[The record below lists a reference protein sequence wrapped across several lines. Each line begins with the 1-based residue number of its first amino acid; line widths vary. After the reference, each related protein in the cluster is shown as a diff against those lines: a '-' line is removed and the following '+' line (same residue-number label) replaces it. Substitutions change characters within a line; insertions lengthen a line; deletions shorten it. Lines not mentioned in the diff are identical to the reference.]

1 MQVILLPSSW
11 ESLKVHVQVVG
22 QTAAHRSIHGDPS
35 ENVLGFTDQAVV
47 FLVAA
52 ERGKCVHIMAA
63 YPKGLA

>member
-52 ERGKCVHIMAA
+52 ERGKC
-63 YPKGLA
+63 